1 MEKKLFTELEG
12 LRVAIEIEKRGH
24 EFYNQAYSQAQKD
37 EHKELFLLLRDE
49 ETDHKAKFQ
58 KVFDKVQENKAEC
71 DVSFDIETSAYLSAL
86 ASVHVFPKAEAAAET
101 ISKLKT
107 IDAILAVAMQ
117 AEKDSILLYDEL
129 AGKSK
134 SEEARKVFAA
144 LKAEEQQHVVKLREM
159 IEAWA

>member
-1 MEKKLFTELEG
+1 MKNMLLNELDG
-12 LRVAIEIEKRGH
+12 LQVAIEIEKRGH
-24 EFYNQAYSQAQKD
+24 EFYQQAYDQAQKD

-49 ETDHKAKFQ
+49 ETHHLEKFQ
-58 KVFDKVQENKAEC
+58 KVFNKVQTTKTECEIPFEAE
-71 DVSFDIETSAYLSAL
+71 TAAYLSTL
-86 ASVHVFPKAEAAAET
+86 AADPVFPKVEDASNE

-129 AGKSK
+129 ADKSK
-134 SEEARKVFAA
+134 SDEARKVFAA